1 MTNPIIRACLLGTLL
16 LPSMTFAL
24 TDAPAQNEANAAGK
38 EVYETH
44 CAACHNDAN
53 NKAPERASLE
63 KMTFDA
69 IFQALEF
76 GVMQPQGAALD
87 KSQKSAVA
95 KYLAGDN
102 KIDESWIAASE
113 CSDKSVNTAHVLSG
127 NWGLSRGNQRYV
139 DPGIAGI
146 NKDNISSL
154 KFKWAF
160 AYPKVA
166 DVRTHPA
173 LTTDTIFTGSKSGN
187 LFALDKKSGC
197 IKWRYKADASVRS
210 GIVVGERKGTTTLFF
225 GDALGTAYAVDA
237 SSGGLQWK
245 QSLALFPTSIIT
257 GTPAYHEGVL
267 YVPVSSYEVA
277 AAGMPQYPCCKSHG
291 AVVALNVATGDRK
304 WEWHA
309 TRDAVS
315 QGKTES
321 GAERFGPSGASVW
334 SSPTVDAKRGL
345 LYFGTGENMSRPS
358 TDTSD
363 AIIAVEMASGKQVWS
378 YQGTKDDVWNAA
390 CLNGGPNCPTN
401 PGSDLDFGASVI
413 LTERSDGKDILLAG
427 QKSGAVY
434 AFDPDG
440 HKDGAGKLLWKNSD
454 TENIVYSPN
463 PGVHWGMAV
472 ENGKVFVPIADVDR
486 VFDGYLARPGL
497 YALDID
503 TGKRVWA
510 HPAERG
516 CEISEEQ
523 RSAAWG
529 LEATRKGEKPVE
541 SDCSIFFS
549 LSAAATA
556 TDGIVFAGRLD
567 GKLQAYDSDTGNIL
581 WESET
586 KRKFETVN
594 GVEGKGGSID
604 VDGPVLGDGMLFIHS
619 GYSLFGQIPGNVLI
633 AFEAD
638 PLASKKIGPT
648 TRTTVITQQ

>member
-1 MTNPIIRACLLGTLL
+1 MKKYIKCASLLALL
-16 LPSMTFAL
+16 ALPTVAL
-24 TDAPAQNEANAAGK
+24 GLNEAPGESDAGAPGK
-38 EVYETH
+38 DVYDKH
-44 CAACHNDAN
+44 CAACHNDPN
-53 NKAPERASLE
+53 NKAPDKASLE
-63 KMTFDA
+63 NMTFNA

-95 KYLAGDN
+95 RYLAGDN
-102 KIDESWIAASE
+102 KVDESWIAASR
-113 CSDKSVNTAHVLSG
+113 CSSQSVNANDVISG
-127 NWGLSRGNQRYV
+127 HWGLSRGNQRYV
-139 DPGIAGI
+139 GAAVSGITPQNVA
-146 NKDNISSL
+146 SL
-154 KFKWAF
+154 QVKWVF

-173 LTTDTIFTGSKSGN
+173 LTTDTIFTGSKAGN
-187 LFALDKKSGC
+187 LFALDKKTGC

-210 GIVVGERKGTTTLFF
+210 GLVIGERKGAPTLFF
-225 GDALGTAYAVDA
+225 GDSLGSAYAVDA
-237 SSGGLQWK
+237 SSGELQWK

-257 GTPAYHEGVL
+257 GAPAYHAGVL
-267 YVPVSSYEVA
+267 YVPISSYEVA

-291 AVVALNVATGDRK
+291 AVVALDVVSGERK
-304 WEWHA
+304 WIWRAARE
-309 TRDAVS
+309 AVL

-321 GAERFGPSGASVW
+321 GLQQFGPSGASVW

-345 LYFGTGENMSRPS
+345 LYFGTGENMSLPA

-363 AIIAVEMASGKQVWS
+363 AIIAVELASGKQVWS
-378 YQGTKDDVWNAA
+378 YQATQNDVWNAA
-390 CLNGGPNCPTN
+390 CLSGGPNCPAN

-413 LTERSDGKDILLAG
+413 LTERSDGKGILLAG

-440 HKDGAGKLLWKNSD
+440 YQDGAGKLLWKNSD
-454 TENIVYSPN
+454 TENTVYSPN

-486 VFDGYLARPGL
+486 DFEGYVPRPGL

-516 CEISEEQ
+516 CELSEEQ

-529 LEATRKGEKPVE
+529 LEATRQGVKPKE
-541 SDCSIFFS
+541 SDCSVFFS
-549 LSAAATA
+549 LSAAATT
-556 TDGIVFAGRLD
+556 TDGLVFAGRLD
-567 GKLQAYDSDTGNIL
+567 GKLQAYDTATGKVV
-581 WESET
+581 WETDT
-586 KRKFETVN
+586 KRRFEGVN

-633 AFEAD
+633 AYEVSD
-638 PLASKKIGPT
+638 KKVAGK
-648 TRTTVITQQ
+648 

>member
-1 MTNPIIRACLLGTLL
+1 MA
-16 LPSMTFAL
+16 FAL
-24 TDAPAQNEANAAGK
+24 TDAPTQDDGNAAGA

-53 NKAPERASLE
+53 NKAPDKASLE
-63 KMTFDA
+63 KMAFDA
-69 IFQALEF
+69 ILQALEF

-87 KSQKSAVA
+87 KSQKGAVA

-102 KIDESWIAASE
+102 KVDESWIAASQ
-113 CSDKSVNTAHVLSG
+113 CRNTTVDAAHVISG
-127 NWGLSRGNQRYV
+127 NWGLSEGNRRYV
-139 DPGIAGI
+139 STATAGI
-146 NKDNISSL
+146 SKENVASL
-154 KFKWAF
+154 KVKWVF
-160 AYPKVA
+160 AYPKVT

-173 LTTDTIFTGSKSGN
+173 LTRDTIFTGSKSGN
-187 LFALDKKSGC
+187 LFALDKKTGC
-197 IKWRYKADASVRS
+197 IKWRYKADSSVRS
-210 GIVVGERKGTTTLFF
+210 GLVIGERKGKPTLFF

-237 SSGGLQWK
+237 NTGEMQWK
-245 QSLALFPTSIIT
+245 QAVGLFPTSIIT
-257 GTPAYHEGVL
+257 GSPTYHANML
-267 YVPVSSYEVA
+267 YVPISSYEVA

-291 AVVALNVATGDRK
+291 AVVAVDVASGETR
-304 WEWHA
+304 WTWHA
-309 TRDAVS
+309 TQEAVL
-315 QGKTES
+315 QGETAS
-321 GAERFGPSGASVW
+321 GLQHFGPSGASVW
-334 SSPTVDAKRGL
+334 SSPTVDEKRGL
-345 LYFGTGENMSRPS
+345 LYIGTGENTSLPA

-363 AIIAVEMASGKQVWS
+363 AIIAIELATGKQVWS
-378 YQGTKDDVWNAA
+378 YQGTKNDVWNAA

-510 HPAERG
+510 HQAERG

-529 LEATRKGEKPVE
+529 LEATRKGEKPKE

-556 TDGIVFAGRLD
+556 TDGLVFAGRLD
-567 GKLQAYDSDTGNIL
+567 GKLQAYDSDTGKIL
-581 WESET
+581 WETET
-586 KRKFETVN
+586 RRKFKGVN
-594 GVEGKGGSID
+594 GIEGKGGSID

-633 AFEAD
+633 AFEAE
-638 PLASKKIGPT
+638 PVSRKE
-648 TRTTVITQQ
+648 